1 MRVEA
6 TVDAPRAA
14 SGARHTIEQL
24 AGRAAR
30 TLARHSVPVLRV
42 SLGLVFLVFGV
53 LKFFPG
59 LSPAEGIAV
68 QTVETLTFGALSG
81 SAALLTTAIIETFI
95 GITLITGKLLRIGLA
110 VLTVSMVGIMSPLV
124 LSFDEL
130 VTDGPTLMAQY
141 VFKDIV
147 LIAAALVIAVRA
159 LGGRTSTSEPAGPA

>member
-130 VTDGPTLMAQY
+130 VADGPTLMAQY